1 MAVIGKIREK
11 SGLLVFIV
19 GLGLLLFIIPF
30 NEIIQ
35 KFQGTGEQPIGEMNG
50 EEIMDSEWKY
60 NARVQNMFAGYGA
73 IPEDYKIQQETQMWN
88 QMLIDTLLKQEVAK
102 LGLQVGQQELTDY
115 LILGDYP
122 DDQLKEQFSFELT
135 PGGEK
140 VFRKD
145 SVKTWY
151 NRLNTQIAALSGDQ
165 AAQQKSQI
173 YQNIDLPF
181 KINRLKKKY
190 NAMAKFAVIATNSE
204 TTKSLL
210 EKNAQLEVSY
220 VAKEVN
226 TVPDDSVTV
235 TDADIKKYFE
245 KHKGDAK
252 WKITDDFR
260 SFDYVLIDINPTD
273 KDQEKIIQNLEKVKV
288 AFAKASN
295 DSSFV
300 NTNADTKIGMSN
312 QNPDVLNVFPAG
324 EFDPSQYTFGAEVNN
339 QITAAAKGEVVGPFA
354 FKDKQGIDRVI

>member
-1 MAVIGKIREK
+1 
-11 SGLLVFIV
+11 V

-135 PGGEK
+135 PGGAK
-140 VFRKD
+140 LFRKD
-145 SVKTWY
+145 SVKIWY
-151 NRLNTQIAALSGDQ
+151 NRLNTQIAALSGAQ

-173 YQNIDLPF
+173 Y
-181 KINRLKKKY
+181 
-190 NAMAKFAVIATNSE
+190 
-204 TTKSLL
+204 
-210 EKNAQLEVSY
+210 
-220 VAKEVN
+220 
-226 TVPDDSVTV
+226 
-235 TDADIKKYFE
+235 
-245 KHKGDAK
+245 
-252 WKITDDFR
+252 
-260 SFDYVLIDINPTD
+260 
-273 KDQEKIIQNLEKVKV
+273 
-288 AFAKASN
+288 
-295 DSSFV
+295 
-300 NTNADTKIGMSN
+300 
-312 QNPDVLNVFPAG
+312 
-324 EFDPSQYTFGAEVNN
+324 
-339 QITAAAKGEVVGPFA
+339 
-354 FKDKQGIDRVI
+354 